1 MSDIHSTGMLQIERL
16 AFGTDMVSRLFPCR
30 VRNAAALDYYG
41 ESQLRGGADF
51 FDFIPHQPRGL
62 VVAIGEVSGHSGA
75 ATPLLLPGLRGF
87 LRTSLPGDTGD
98 IRRVVRDL
106 NRALC
111 DTSPDSFYATLFCA
125 AIDPDLRQL
134 RYVNAGHEPALL
146 IRGATER
153 VYRLEST
160 GTVLGLTTRS
170 GYGVRTLA
178 LEPGDLLVA
187 FSGGVADAA
196 NSSGRAFGASG
207 VLQALRDYPGAR
219 ASELVAYLI
228 DAVRQFADRA
238 GTADDRT
245 VTVVRFNQTLADP
258 VLENEARELTFAA
271 A

>member
-1 MSDIHSTGMLQIERL
+1 MSDIHSTGLLQIERL

-30 VRNAAALDYYG
+30 VRNAAAFDYYG

-51 FDFIPHQPRGL
+51 FDFIPYQPRGL
-62 VVAIGEVSGHSGA
+62 VVVIGEVSGRSASA
-75 ATPLLLPGLRGF
+75 AALLLPGLRGF
-87 LRTSLPGDTGD
+87 LRTSLPADSGD
-98 IRRVVRDL
+98 IRRVVRNL

-111 DTSPDSFYATLFCA
+111 DTSPDSFYAALFCA
-125 AIDPDLRQL
+125 AIDPELRQL
-134 RYVNAGHEPALL
+134 HYVNAGHEPALL
-146 IRGATER
+146 VRGAGER

-196 NSSGRAFGASG
+196 NSSGRAFGESG

-219 ASELVAYLI
+219 SSKLVACLI

-245 VTVVRFNQTLADP
+245 VTVVRCNRILADP
-258 VLENEARELTFAA
+258 LLADEARELTFAA

>member
-1 MSDIHSTGMLQIERL
+1 MNYNS
-16 AFGTDMVSRLFPCR
+16 FPCC

-41 ESQLRGGADF
+41 ESQLLGGGDF
-51 FDFIPHQPRGL
+51 FDFIPCQPRGL
-62 VVAIGEVSGHSGA
+62 VAVVGEVSGHSA
-75 ATPLLLPGLRGF
+75 AAAALLLPALRGF
-87 LRTSLPGDTGD
+87 LRTSLPGDSGD

-125 AIDPDLRQL
+125 AVDPELRQL
-134 RYVNAGHEPALL
+134 HYVNAGHEPALL
-146 IRGATER
+146 VRGEGGR
-153 VYRLEST
+153 VYRLETT

-178 LEPGDLLVA
+178 VEPGDLLVA

-196 NSSGRAFGASG
+196 NSSGRTFGESG

-219 ASELVAYLI
+219 SSELVAFLI

-245 VTVVRFNQTLADP
+245 VTVVRFNQILAEP
-258 VLENEARELTFAA
+258 VLQDEARALTFAA

>member
-1 MSDIHSTGMLQIERL
+1 MNNNYSTGLLQIERR
-16 AFGTDMVSRLFPCR
+16 AFGTDVVSRLFPCR
-30 VRNAAALDYYG
+30 VRNRAALDYYG
-41 ESQLRGGADF
+41 ESQLLGGGDF
-51 FDFIPHQPRGL
+51 FDFVPIEPRGL
-62 VVAIGEVSGHSGA
+62 VVAIGDVSGRTA
-75 ATPLLLPGLRGF
+75 AASALLLPVLRGF
-87 LRTSLPGDTGD
+87 LRTGLPGDPGH

-106 NRALC
+106 NRTLC
-111 DTSPDSFYATLFCA
+111 DTSPDSLYATLFCA
-125 AIDPDLRQL
+125 AIDPELRQL
-134 RYVNAGHEPALL
+134 HYVNAGHEAALL
-146 IRGATER
+146 VRGAGER

-196 NSSGRAFGASG
+196 NPAGRPFGESG
-207 VLQALRDYPGAR
+207 VLQTLRDHPGAR
-219 ASELVAYLI
+219 SSELVACLV

-245 VTVVRFNQTLADP
+245 VTVVRLNQLLADP
-258 VLENEARELTFAA
+258 VLEDQVRELTFAA